1 MELAIDIDQDVVDQ
15 SSIASTPSRS
25 RCAKQFH
32 GTLPKTVKAELL
44 QLALYALATYPLA
57 YAPITRMVTGKL
69 RAKFQQEWMGFL
81 DQLGALLAKADAD
94 G

>member
-44 QLALYALATYPLA
+44 QLALYA
-57 YAPITRMVTGKL
+57 
-69 RAKFQQEWMGFL
+69 KFQQEWMGFL